1 MIRQLAQAVLAV
13 IAAVV
18 VTGLA
23 ATDPR
28 PVNAGASRLMKIQL
42 LAINDLHGN
51 LEPPQGADGMVLGH
65 GRNGRPVWVPAG
77 GLGYLATHL
86 ERARRGEPNSLTIGA
101 GDLIGA
107 SPLLSSAFH
116 DEPTILGLARL
127 NLAVSSVGNH
137 EFDEGLAEL
146 LRIAGGGC
154 RSDDG
159 CYDPGRPYAGT
170 SFHYLA
176 ANVLYRNTREPILP
190 PVWVADI
197 NGARIGFIGLVLRGT
212 TTIVSAEALAGL
224 DFVDEV
230 STANWY
236 ARQLSDSGVDAIVV
250 LVHQGGWPRV
260 RTFDNDCRSQGR
272 TPGITGP
279 IVDIAR
285 RLDPR
290 IDLVV
295 SGHTH
300 ESYVCE
306 IRDPSG
312 RPRLVTSASSFG
324 RVFTEIEGGYDPRSG
339 DFVRDTM
346 TAHNVLVSR
355 DVPVD
360 PVIGGLVR
368 SYERRVGP
376 IANRPVGYIQR
387 PILGP
392 GADTAEQPLGDVI
405 ADAQLEATSSVATGG
420 SELALVNPSTIRA
433 DLRHTR
439 VDGQPSGL
447 VTYADAFAAQPFN
460 NKLITMDLTG
470 AQLIRVLRQQFTGE
484 NARRP
489 RYLQVSSGLRYRIDR
504 QRWGGEKLIA
514 SSIQLNGR
522 PLEPWRTYRVT
533 VNNFLGSGREGFTEL
548 SRGTRRLVGPMDI
561 DAFVSYL
568 TARSAHDRPFAPPPL
583 DRIVAG
589 WG

>member
-1 MIRQLAQAVLAV
+1 MTRHLARAVLAV
-13 IAAVV
+13 AAAVV
-18 VTGLA
+18 VIGLA
-23 ATDPR
+23 AADPR
-28 PVNAGASRLMKIQL
+28 PVSADAARLMKIQL
-42 LAINDLHGN
+42 LAINDLHGH

-65 GRNGRPVWVPAG
+65 GPNGRPMWVPAG

-86 ERARRGEPNSLTIGA
+86 ERARRGRANTLTIGA

-127 NLAVSSVGNH
+127 DLAVSSVGNH
-137 EFDEGLAEL
+137 EFDEGPAEL

-154 RSDDG
+154 RADDG
-159 CYDPGRPYAGT
+159 CYDRNRPYAGA

-190 PVWVADI
+190 PVWVAEI
-197 NGARIGFIGLVLRGT
+197 NGARIGFIGIVLRGT
-212 TTIVSAEALAGL
+212 TTIVSADALAGL
-224 DFVDEV
+224 DIVDEV

-236 ARQLSDSGVDAIVV
+236 ARQLSDSGVDAIVA

-260 RTFDNDCRSQGR
+260 KTYDNDCRSQR
-272 TPGITGP
+272 AAPGITGP

-300 ESYVCE
+300 ESYVCQ
-306 IRDPSG
+306 IRDPFG

-324 RVFTEIEGGYDPRSG
+324 RVFTDIEAGYDPRTH

-355 DVPVD
+355 DVPID
-360 PVIGGLVR
+360 PVIGGLIAA
-368 SYERRVGP
+368 YQRRVGP
-376 IANRPVGYIQR
+376 IANRPVGYIRR

-392 GADTAEQPLGDVI
+392 GATTAEQPLGDVI

-420 SELALVNPSTIRA
+420 AELALVNPGSIRA
-433 DLRHTR
+433 DLRHARTDR
-439 VDGQPSGL
+439 QPAGL
-447 VTYADAFAAQPFN
+447 VTYADAFAAQPLN
-460 NKLITMDLTG
+460 NKLVTLDLTG

-484 NARRP
+484 NARIP
-489 RYLQVSSGLRYRIDR
+489 RYLQVSSGLRYRIDPGR
-504 QRWGGEKLIA
+504 RGGEKVIA
-514 SSIQLNGR
+514 SSVRLNGR
-522 PLEPWRTYRVT
+522 RLEPWRTYRVT
-533 VNNFLGSGREGFTEL
+533 VNNFLGSGRDGFTEL
-548 SRGTRRLVGPMDI
+548 GRGTRRLVGPMDI

-583 DRIVAG
+583 DRIMAG